1 MKKLI
6 IITIV
11 SAVFA
16 FLVTYIFNDHL
27 KQKFISKI
35 RISAIH
41 PSDSIIMHSFMSELN
56 YINTLP
62 KFFASKINYLV
73 YNTKNECAN
82 ISKINNI
89 VPLVISFD
97 ETIINIE
104 IVNSNENSI
113 NKCIG
118 FIQDLVKKENKR
130 INTHLKNIYKM
141 SQMKTSDLKPKEI
154 IDQFNDFNK
163 RILENTSYSL
173 NQESLNFLFLYFI
186 NTELEEKRNQKFNFD
201 LDVFDKFELFDI
213 SIQENITQKKLNFY
227 LSYMI
232 FFTLIFL
239 IILFFNI
246 KKKSL
251 LIKKIDKILS

>member
-35 RISAIH
+35 RISSIH

-62 KFFASKINYLV
+62 KFFASKINYQV

-97 ETIINIE
+97 ETIIDIE

-130 INTHLKNIYKM
+130 LNTHLKSIYKM
-141 SQMKTSDLKPKEI
+141 SQIKTYDLKPEEI
-154 IDQFNDFNK
+154 MDQFNDFNK

-173 NQESLNFLFLYFI
+173 NQESLNFLFLYFL
-186 NTELEEKRNQKFNFD
+186 NTELQEK
-201 LDVFDKFELFDI
+201 
-213 SIQENITQKKLNFY
+213 QKKIRN
-227 LSYMI
+227 S
-232 FFTLIFL
+232 
-239 IILFFNI
+239 ILT
-246 KKKSL
+246 
-251 LIKKIDKILS
+251 